1 MIQND
6 PSTSQFTAEG
16 LNDDSSLAQEVHDME
31 INVESGQTQE
41 VEQKEKN
48 VKTSLK
54 QEEQDTVKDND
65 VGKLETSQSASK
77 PIADD
82 SLAEKHAEWGRTRN
96 CKSIEK
102 LFQGLSRD
110 WVVWSH

>member
-31 INVESGQTQE
+31 INVESGQTQG

-82 SLAEKHAEWGRTRN
+82 SLAEKHAE
-96 CKSIEK
+96 
-102 LFQGLSRD
+102 
-110 WVVWSH
+110 